1 MEKSISIV
9 YKANFCFALICA
21 LGWASPATA
30 GYTVIDD
37 DLLPTSM
44 AGDRYISRFQEQY
57 AVSFP
62 RDRSALTD
70 SSRAVLDALIARMQ
84 GSSIRIVG
92 RPDAHIVSP
101 EKASLLSSNRAN
113 GIRDYLL
120 KKGIPASNVFVE
132 VSHSPNPQPNGV
144 NYPSDVYITPLG
156 MSERGALQTRRTQPN
171 EEILSSGQA
180 QRSDLQERQL
190 PSSNESEQ
198 LMQFIDR
205 ALRDGQIQPA
215 FALKL
220 MRTLISNTSTQP
232 TPSYNAN
239 NEFAAVKTT
248 FVGTT
253 AQRQPTPAIVPSNT
267 WVLDRS
273 RTLKQNLMAWAQRER
288 LGIEWDLPPSF
299 IEPTWR
305 ETTTIRAA
313 SLSEAITFVLQGLHT
328 SGYTPI
334 QADIY
339 SDVVRFSKAQ

>member
-1 MEKSISIV
+1 
-9 YKANFCFALICA
+9 
-21 LGWASPATA
+21 
-30 GYTVIDD
+30 
-37 DLLPTSM
+37 
-44 AGDRYISRFQEQY
+44 
-57 AVSFP
+57 
-62 RDRSALTD
+62 
-70 SSRAVLDALIARMQ
+70 
-84 GSSIRIVG
+84 
-92 RPDAHIVSP
+92 
-101 EKASLLSSNRAN
+101 
-113 GIRDYLL
+113 
-120 KKGIPASNVFVE
+120 
-132 VSHSPNPQPNGV
+132 
-144 NYPSDVYITPLG
+144 
-156 MSERGALQTRRTQPN
+156 
-171 EEILSSGQA
+171 
-180 QRSDLQERQL
+180 
-190 PSSNESEQ
+190 
-198 LMQFIDR
+198 MQFIGR

-220 MRTLISNTSTQP
+220 MRTLVSNTSTQP

-239 NEFAAVKTT
+239 IEFAAVKTT

-288 LGIEWDLPPSF
+288 LGVEWDLPPSF

-313 SLSEAITFVLQGLHT
+313 SLSEAITFVLQGLQT